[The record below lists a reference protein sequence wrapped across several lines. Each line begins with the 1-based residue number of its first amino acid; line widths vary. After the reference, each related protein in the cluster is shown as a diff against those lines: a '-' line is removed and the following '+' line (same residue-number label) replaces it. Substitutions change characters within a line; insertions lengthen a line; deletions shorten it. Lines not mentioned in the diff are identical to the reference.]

1 MTQPQTHDSAAAD
14 LLKADQKMD
23 AIMGILLRTGVILA
37 ASIVLVGGVLFLMR
51 HKTPVTDYHVFSGEP
66 SDLRTISGIF
76 ADVRALHARGLIQ
89 LGLLV
94 LIATPVARVIFSL
107 FAFMYQKDWKYVV
120 FTAIV
125 LGLLLYSLFGSA
137 GA

>member
-1 MTQPQTHDSAAAD
+1 MSETTTNGAAAEQ
-14 LLKADQKMD
+14 LKADQKMD
-23 AIMGILLRTGVILA
+23 AIMGILLRSGVVLA
-37 ASIVLVGGVLFLMR
+37 AAIVLVGGILFLMR
-51 HKTPVTDYHVFSGEP
+51 HKTPVTDYHIFNGEP

-76 ADVRALHARGLIQ
+76 ANVKAFRARGLIQ
-89 LGLLV
+89 LGLLA

-125 LGLLLYSLFGSA
+125 LALLLYSLLGSA

>member
-1 MTQPQTHDSAAAD
+1 MSDATAAEH
-14 LLKADQKMD
+14 LKADQKMD
-23 AIMGILLRTGVILA
+23 AIMGILLRSGVISA
-37 ASIVLVGGVLFLMR
+37 AVIVLIGGILFLMR
-51 HKTPVTDYHVFSGEP
+51 HKTPVTDYHIFSGEP

-76 ADVRALHARGLIQ
+76 ADVKAFRARGLIQ

-125 LGLLLYSLFGSA
+125 LGLLLYSLLGSA

>member
-1 MTQPQTHDSAAAD
+1 MNGAQTNDAAAN

-23 AIMGILLRTGVILA
+23 AIMGILLRSGVILA
-37 ASIVLVGGVLFLMR
+37 ATIVLVGGILFLMR

-66 SDLRTISGIF
+66 SDLRTLSGIF
-76 ADVRALHARGLIQ
+76 ADVKSFHARGLIQ

-94 LIATPVARVIFSL
+94 LIATPVARVVFSL
-107 FAFMYQKDWKYVV
+107 FAFLYQKDWKYVV

-125 LGLLLYSLFGSA
+125 LGLLLYSLFGGA

>member
-1 MTQPQTHDSAAAD
+1 MSDAAAD
-14 LLKADQKMD
+14 QLRTDQKMD
-23 AIMGILLRTGVILA
+23 AIMGILLRSGVVLA
-37 ASIVLVGGVLFLMR
+37 AAIVLLGGILFLMR
-51 HKTPVTDYHVFSGEP
+51 HKTPVTDYHIFSGEP
-66 SDLRTISGIF
+66 SDLRTIPGIF
-76 ADVRALHARGLIQ
+76 AGVKAFRARGLIQ

-94 LIATPVARVIFSL
+94 LIATPVARVVFSL

-125 LGLLLYSLFGSA
+125 LGLLLYSLLGST

>member
-1 MTQPQTHDSAAAD
+1 MSDPTAAEH
-14 LLKADQKMD
+14 LKADQKMD
-23 AIMGILLRTGVILA
+23 AIMGILLRTGVISA
-37 ASIVLVGGVLFLMR
+37 ATIVLVGGILFLMR
-51 HKTPVTDYHVFSGEP
+51 HKTPVTDYHIFSGEP
-66 SDLRTISGIF
+66 TDLCTISGIF
-76 ADVRALHARGLIQ
+76 ADVKAFRARGLIQ

-107 FAFMYQKDWKYVV
+107 FAFMHQKDWKYVV

>member
-1 MTQPQTHDSAAAD
+1 
-14 LLKADQKMD
+14 MD
-23 AIMGILLRTGVILA
+23 AIMGILLRSGVVLA
-37 ASIVLVGGVLFLMR
+37 AAIVLVGGILFLMR
-51 HKTPVTDYHVFSGEP
+51 HKTPVTDYHIFSGEP

-76 ADVRALHARGLIQ
+76 SDVKAFRARGLIQ

-94 LIATPVARVIFSL
+94 LIATPVARVVFSL
-107 FAFMYQKDWKYVV
+107 FAFIYQKDWKYAV

-125 LGLLLYSLFGSA
+125 LGLLLYSLLGSA

>member
-1 MTQPQTHDSAAAD
+1 MSDAAAAEH
-14 LLKADQKMD
+14 LKADQKMD
-23 AIMGILLRTGVILA
+23 AVMGILLRTGVISA
-37 ASIVLVGGVLFLMR
+37 AAIVLLGGILFLIR
-51 HKTPVTDYHVFSGEP
+51 HKTPVTDYHIFSGEP

-76 ADVRALHARGLIQ
+76 DNVKAFHARGLIQ

-94 LIATPVARVIFSL
+94 LIATPVARVVFSL

-125 LGLLLYSLFGSA
+125 LGLLLYSLLGSA

>member
-1 MTQPQTHDSAAAD
+1 MSDAAAD
-14 LLKADQKMD
+14 QLRTDQKMD
-23 AIMGILLRTGVILA
+23 AIMGILLRSGVVLA
-37 ASIVLVGGVLFLMR
+37 AAIVLLGGILFLMR
-51 HKTPVTDYHVFSGEP
+51 HKTPVTDYHIFSGEP
-66 SDLRTISGIF
+66 SDLRTIPGIF
-76 ADVRALHARGLIQ
+76 AGVKAFRARGLIQ

-94 LIATPVARVIFSL
+94 LIATPVARVVFSL

>member
-1 MTQPQTHDSAAAD
+1 MTDAQTNDAPAD

-23 AIMGILLRTGVILA
+23 AIMGILLRTGVITA
-37 ASIVLVGGVLFLMR
+37 ASIVLVGGILFLTR
-51 HKTPVTDYHVFSGEP
+51 HKIPVTDYHVFSGEP

-76 ADVRALHARGLIQ
+76 ADVKAFHARGLIQ

-94 LIATPVARVIFSL
+94 LIATPVARVVFSL
-107 FAFMYQKDWKYVV
+107 FAFLYQKDWKYVV

-125 LGLLLYSLFGSA
+125 LGLLLYSLFGGA

>member
-1 MTQPQTHDSAAAD
+1 MNGAQTNDAAAN

-23 AIMGILLRTGVILA
+23 AIMGVLLRSGVILA
-37 ASIVLVGGVLFLMR
+37 ASIVLVGGILFVMR

-66 SDLRTISGIF
+66 SNLRTISGIF
-76 ADVRALHARGLIQ
+76 ADVKAFHARGLIQ

-94 LIATPVARVIFSL
+94 LIATPVARVVFSL
-107 FAFMYQKDWKYVV
+107 FAFLYQKDWKYVV

-125 LGLLLYSLFGSA
+125 LALLLYSLFGGA

>member
-1 MTQPQTHDSAAAD
+1 MANAQTNNTAAD
-14 LLKADQKMD
+14 LLRADQKMD

-37 ASIVLVGGVLFLMR
+37 ALIVLVGGILFLMR

-66 SDLRTISGIF
+66 SDLRTIPGIF
-76 ADVRALHARGLIQ
+76 ADVKAFHTRGLIQ

-94 LIATPVARVIFSL
+94 LIATPVARVVFSL

-125 LGLLLYSLFGSA
+125 LGLLLYSLFGGA

>member
-1 MTQPQTHDSAAAD
+1 MSEAITNGAAAEQ
-14 LLKADQKMD
+14 LKADQKMD
-23 AIMGILLRTGVILA
+23 AIMGILLRSGVVLA
-37 ASIVLVGGVLFLMR
+37 ATIVLIGGILFLMR
-51 HKTPVTDYHVFSGEP
+51 HKTPVTDYHIFNGEP

-76 ADVRALHARGLIQ
+76 ADVKAFRARGLIQ

-107 FAFMYQKDWKYVV
+107 FAFMHQKDWKYAV

-125 LGLLLYSLFGSA
+125 LALLLYSLFGSM
-137 GA
+137 GV

>member
-1 MTQPQTHDSAAAD
+1 MSDAAAQ
-14 LLKADQKMD
+14 LKEDQKMD
-23 AIMGILLRTGVILA
+23 AIMGILLRSGVILA
-37 ASIVLVGGVLFLMR
+37 ASIVLLGGILFLMR
-51 HKTPVTDYHVFSGEP
+51 HKAPVTDYHIFSGEP
-66 SDLRTISGIF
+66 SDLRSIPGIMD
-76 ADVRALHARGLIQ
+76 DVKAFRARGLIQ

-107 FAFMYQKDWKYVV
+107 FAFLYQKDWKYVV

-125 LGLLLYSLFGSA
+125 LGLLLYSLLGSA